1 MRRMYPGD
9 SENWA
14 AGDGLRMV
22 RDDVIDAMENLGVK
36 PDAVAT
42 VAGLVALRLSG
53 YGHRERWL
61 VGSWIVSREDR
72 DKLGPFPA
80 GPVFLVQDD
89 WGESARVVTLEEM
102 AAEDWSA
109 SASHQRIERI
119 Q

>member
-1 MRRMYPGD
+1 MRMVYP
-9 SENWA
+9 SEENWA

-80 GPVFLVQDD
+80 GPVFVVQDD
-89 WGESARVVTLEEM
+89 RTAPSRVVTLVEM
-102 AAEDWSA
+102 AAADWSA
-109 SASHQRIERI
+109 DASHQRIERI